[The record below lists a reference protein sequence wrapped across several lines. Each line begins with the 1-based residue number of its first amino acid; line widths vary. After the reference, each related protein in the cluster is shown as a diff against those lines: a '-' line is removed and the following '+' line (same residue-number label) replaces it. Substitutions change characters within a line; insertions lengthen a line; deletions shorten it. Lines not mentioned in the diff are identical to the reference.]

1 MNNPKIAV
9 SIEKYPTSN
18 QVKVSSKEGK
28 DRWFELFSTEQYN
41 AIREAILLDAE
52 MDGLVTIKTKE
63 A

>member
-28 DRWFELFSTEQYN
+28 DKWFELFSTEHYN

-52 MDGLVTIKTKE
+52 IDGLITIKTKE
-63 A
+63 